1 MSWGVNL
8 TFVIA
13 TAGAH
18 QSIKDNRERNKRR
31 TDILAIGDVSGRL
44 RVQQDSLEVHI
55 RFDTESFRGCGK
67 SFMLELAKC
76 GWVGG
81 KKKPTRAWNKRVGG
95 VEELSPPWIITCPD
109 GPVVHLKIHAMML
122 IFY

>member
-1 MSWGVNL
+1 MN
-8 TFVIA
+8 FVIA

-44 RVQQDSLEVHI
+44 RVQKDSLEVHI

-67 SFMLELAKC
+67 SFMLE
-76 GWVGG
+76 
-81 KKKPTRAWNKRVGG
+81 
-95 VEELSPPWIITCPD
+95 
-109 GPVVHLKIHAMML
+109 
-122 IFY
+122 